1 MLKKKLLFIKD
12 KNYVDSFY
20 LKIPSSILSK
30 IQFEQY
36 MFLKLLKFFSIH
48 KQFRD
53 LQKRFPFYN
62 TFSQFSDS
70 VFATTGYA
78 INLFWPSCP

>member
-1 MLKKKLLFIKD
+1 MPKNNPMFKKKWLFIKD

-20 LKIPSSILSK
+20 LKITSYILSK

-53 LQKRFPFYN
+53 LQKKVSF
-62 TFSQFSDS
+62 
-70 VFATTGYA
+70 
-78 INLFWPSCP
+78 L